1 LVATCQGI
9 YIFKIYRRHWGA
21 ADCVKQKRTK
31 RGKGS
36 TRRSTCTC
44 TRMDGAMIVHAC
56 RNQLS
61 ACMHHHGKK
70 ATRPR
75 GSPPPLEAAVGHS
88 TSRRRRGAGSGDCW
102 WGQAA
107 GRIDGQV
114 HCSAFFLAKSTA
126 LLFSWV
132 RAAWWGL
139 FIGATAIDLPRLGG
153 DARGRLRTRSAMAW
167 RAARTRRWGG
177 RGR

>member
-31 RGKGS
+31 RGRGS

-114 HCSAFFLAKSTA
+114 HCSAFFLGACCVVGLIYRRDRDRSP
-126 LLFSWV
+126 SPRRR
-132 RAAWWGL
+132 RA
-139 FIGATAIDLPRLGG
+139 GAVADPLGNG
-153 DARGRLRTRSAMAW
+153 MARRTYEKV
-167 RAARTRRWGG
+167 GG
-177 RGR
+177 TGTLVCHSS